1 MSHKREVPQF
11 INIEDKI
18 AFQLTAKQLG
28 WVALGFFFG
37 FMAWMFLEKTYFFIT
52 AGSIVLV
59 VLAIIFV
66 RPYGQ
71 TLPTFIK
78 NVFFFAFKPRVYV
91 WRKGFQPN
99 PPEKQKKKP
108 ILKKE
113 KPKKKKISAEEIKKS
128 IKSLDIYE

>member
-1 MSHKREVPQF
+1 MAHQREVPQF

-28 WVALGFFFG
+28 WVALGAFFG
-37 FMAWMFLEKTYFFIT
+37 FMAWVFLEQTYFFI
-52 AGSIVLV
+52 AVIIIGVLV
-59 VLAIIFV
+59 IAVIFF

-99 PPEKQKKKP
+99 PAKKSNKKS
-108 ILKKE
+108 IIKKE
-113 KPKKKKISAEEIKKS
+113 KSKKKKINPAELKKS